1 MRALL
6 AAVVVALLALPAGAS
21 ADEPPFIDWS
31 SWLPP
36 SAGTYQPSAE
46 DDCRSGRPSC
56 VDKVIRSMTQRFDR
70 LAETCDHN
78 AMFSLT
84 YLRTTE
90 EYQRGLADAG
100 LLLRPALRQPR
111 GRGVRAVLLRR
122 VRRLVRRRPLRRP
135 RRWRI
140 AFQAAAAKQVSGVGN
155 MLLGM
160 NAHINRDLPYVLAGI
175 GLVKPD
181 GSSRKP
187 DHDKVNQ
194 FLDDVTPTLYPELAR
209 RFDPTADDA
218 DLPGWLD
225 DMATFQAFPAMREAA
240 WRNAERLVNA
250 QTPLQRRLVEDSI
263 ERTAALTAQSIR
275 AATAYAPLSG
285 GSAARDAYCSQHHD
299 DR

>member
-6 AAVVVALLALPAGAS
+6 VAVVVALLALPAGAS

-90 EYQRGLADAG
+90 EYQRALLTPGFFPTRTSSTTRTRCSRGTTSTRTTAG
-100 LLLRPALRQPR
+100 TAATAPASPTPGGSPPGR
-111 GRGVRAVLLRR
+111 GR
-122 VRRLVRRRPLRRP
+122 
-135 RRWRI
+135 
-140 AFQAAAAKQVSGVGN
+140 KQVSGVGN
-155 MLLGM
+155 MLLGI

-181 GSSRKP
+181 GSAS
-187 DHDKVNQ
+187 
-194 FLDDVTPTLYPELAR
+194 PTTTR
-209 RFDPTADDA
+209 STSS
-218 DLPGWLD
+218 W
-225 DMATFQAFPAMREAA
+225 T
-240 WRNAERLVNA
+240 
-250 QTPLQRRLVEDSI
+250 T
-263 ERTAALTAQSIR
+263 
-275 AATAYAPLSG
+275 
-285 GSAARDAYCSQHHD
+285 
-299 DR
+299 

>member
-6 AAVVVALLALPAGAS
+6 AAVVLALLALPAGAS

-46 DDCRSGRPSC
+46 DDCRSGCPSC

-90 EYQRGLADAG
+90 EYQRASLTPGFFSDPYFVNHEDAVFARYYFDAYDG
-100 LLLRPALRQPR
+100 
-111 GRGVRAVLLRR
+111 
-122 VRRLVRRRPLRRP
+122 
-135 RRWRI
+135 
-140 AFQAAAAKQVSGVGN
+140 
-155 MLLGM
+155 
-160 NAHINRDLPYVLAGI
+160 YVLAGI

-194 FLDDVTPTLYPELAR
+194 FLDDVTPT
-209 RFDPTADDA
+209 
-218 DLPGWLD
+218 
-225 DMATFQAFPAMREAA
+225 FPAGSTTWPPSRPSRPCAKPPGA
-240 WRNAERLVNA
+240 
-250 QTPLQRRLVEDSI
+250 TP
-263 ERTAALTAQSIR
+263 
-275 AATAYAPLSG
+275 SG
-285 GSAARDAYCSQHHD
+285 W
-299 DR
+299 

>member
-6 AAVVVALLALPAGAS
+6 LALAVALLALPASAS

-36 SAGTYQPSAE
+36 AAGTYQPSSE

-56 VDKVIRSMTQRFDR
+56 VDKVIHSMTRRFDG
-70 LAETCDHN
+70 LAESCNHN

-90 EYQRGLADAG
+90 EYQRASLTPGFFSDPNFVNHEDAVFARFYFDAYDG
-100 LLLRPALRQPR
+100 WYGGDRSNVPDA
-111 GRGVRAVLLRR
+111 
-122 VRRLVRRRPLRRP
+122 
-135 RRWRI
+135 WRI
-140 AFQAAAAKQVSGVGN
+140 AFQAADAKQVSGVGN
-155 MLLGM
+155 MLLGI

-209 RFDPTADDA
+209 RFDPSADDA

-250 QTPLQRRLVEDSI
+250 STPVQRRLVEESI

-285 GSAARDAYCSQHHD
+285 GSASRDAFCAQHHD